1 MASKPHPQISNTAA
15 SSVPPQALPS
25 SPRKL
30 RRFQS
35 HQTLSSNS
43 FQLTNQ
49 QPATSQSST
58 PQIRQTRTQN
68 EQLQNGSTDRAQPY
82 RRIRSN
88 SDLGAGSTTPLVTQR
103 RPARKTGSLGLGGKR
118 SNLENLL
125 REGPPT
131 GKLAEALHDL
141 RYLVLSAR
149 VEADSDG
156 MVSRTCLIWKTAL
169 LVRLYRFLTPGFGT
183 VNLPHISVV
192 STT

>member
-1 MASKPHPQISNTAA
+1 MSSKPVLQLSNNA
-15 SSVPPQALPS
+15 SLIPPSNLPP

-30 RRFQS
+30 RKFQS

-43 FQLTNQ
+43 FHSTSQ

-58 PQIRQTRTQN
+58 SQTRHAQNQN
-68 EQLQNGSTDRAQPY
+68 EPAQNASADRAPSH
-82 RRIRSN
+82 RRARSN
-88 SDLGAGSTTPLVTQR
+88 SDLGAGIATPLVTQR
-103 RPARKTGSLGLGGKR
+103 RPARKTGSLGFGGKR

-156 MVSRTCLIWKTAL
+156 MVSQVCTFCETVLLMLRCYLTMIFAL
-169 LVRLYRFLTPGFGT
+169 
-183 VNLPHISVV
+183 VNAPHLSVAG
-192 STT
+192 SS